1 MASQQLPGQIV
12 INFYIK
18 NTFVHIV
25 ECCAAEEEEG
35 SEANSRRSTSA
46 PPTMRAYSPDGT
58 SSPVSLAP
66 EVNDRDIT
74 AEDEVAQPVCEDGS
88 GSASDGSGARRCG
101 SDDVEDHDGDGEAA
115 AYESAYTSMPEP
127 EVRPAPPRKVRPSV
141 QQRQQRR
148 SEELFLNEEVAR
160 VRAEKWDLLAKSLV
174 DLYSQKY
181 SLNTVRIEMLV
192 PQRRVVIHKLP
203 LMHVA
208 HYIGLTAAMIDA
220 WKQERIFREGKENG
234 MLMEIWF
241 PKVDARQERLQVLKS
256 ACERFQ
262 KAYEE
267 KHVLVMVLQT
277 RAGWPNLRFSPM

>member
-1 MASQQLPGQIV
+1 M
-12 INFYIK
+12 
-18 NTFVHIV
+18 
-25 ECCAAEEEEG
+25 
-35 SEANSRRSTSA
+35 
-46 PPTMRAYSPDGT
+46 
-58 SSPVSLAP
+58 
-66 EVNDRDIT
+66 
-74 AEDEVAQPVCEDGS
+74 
-88 GSASDGSGARRCG
+88 
-101 SDDVEDHDGDGEAA
+101 
-115 AYESAYTSMPEP
+115 
-127 EVRPAPPRKVRPSV
+127 
-141 QQRQQRR
+141 
-148 SEELFLNEEVAR
+148 
-160 VRAEKWDLLAKSLV
+160 RAEKWDLLAKSLV

-208 HYIGLTAAMIDA
+208 HYIGLTTAMIDA

-267 KHVLVMVLQT
+267 KHVPVMVLQT